1 MKQNDFRAAAI
12 VVLGLLALPGV
23 GYAAGT
29 SSSAPAEQPDLYK
42 QAKELVDAKQYAQA
56 IPLLQK
62 SIQQK
67 GEYADA
73 LNLLGYSNRKLGD
86 MRSIAWSNRAGS
98 RQNVSGKSN
107 CSRPLASFSPLLPS
121 PAGGGGTRT
130 VNSLPAMLGVRESWA
145 RSWHSVFAG
154 LFLSNFL
161 PGTLGSDGLRV
172 VLLTKS

>member
-29 SSSAPAEQPDLYK
+29 SSSPPAEQPDLYK

-86 MRSIAWSNRAGS
+86 MSKAMTYYTKALNKEPKHLGANEYMGELYLEM
-98 RQNVSGKSN
+98 NN
-107 CSRPLASFSPLLPS
+107 LPK
-121 PAGGGGTRT
+121 AEER
-130 VNSLPAMLGVRESWA
+130 L
-145 RSWHSVFAG
+145 
-154 LFLSNFL
+154 
-161 PGTLGSDGLRV
+161 V
-172 VLLTKS
+172 VLKGACGDCEEYEDLDGQIKDYKQEHGQS